1 MRNLMKISRVLPFA
15 TLALLAACNKPT
27 MPPDASSK
35 PGDKPVATVNGT
47 TISRDMYDFYV
58 RNTAGKAPAELA
70 ADQRSQLLDNL
81 IRGEVIAQEATKDNL
96 DKSGDAASML
106 ALSRLQ
112 ILQQAEARHY
122 LDERKPTDAELHA
135 EYDAQVANSSKTQY
149 HARHILVSSQD
160 AAQKLIDQLK
170 KGAKFDELAKKNSTD
185 SSKDQGGDLGWFSPS
200 SMVPPFAQAVEGLKK
215 GEYTQ
220 TPVQTQYGWHVIE
233 LLDTRDTPIPPFDQV
248 KEKVAQLVENKKFLA
263 HEEELMKTAKVER
276 SLGDD
281 APAAGV
287 SSGGETGAAPT
298 APSAPAPAAAPA
310 APTPP
315 AGAKPNGG

>member
-1 MRNLMKISRVLPFA
+1 MKISRVLPFA

-27 MPPDASSK
+27 MPPDSSAK
-35 PGDKPVATVNGT
+35 PGDKPVATVNGSI
-47 TISRDMYDFYV
+47 ISREMYDYYV
-58 RNTAGKAPAELA
+58 RNTAGKSSAELT
-70 ADQRSQLLDNL
+70 ADERNQLLDNL
-81 IRGEVIAQEATKDNL
+81 IRGEVIAQEASKDNL
-96 DKSGDAASML
+96 DKAGDPASML
-106 ALSRLQ
+106 QLSRLQ
-112 ILQQAEARHY
+112 ILQQADARHY

-149 HARHILVSSQD
+149 HARHILVSTQG

-170 KGAKFDELAKKNSTD
+170 KGAKFDELAKKNSSD

-200 SMVPPFAQAVEGLKK
+200 NMVPPFAQAVEGLKK

-233 LLDTRDTPIPPFDQV
+233 LLDTRDTPIPPFEQV
-248 KEKVAQLVENKKFLA
+248 KDKVAQLVENKKFLA
-263 HEEELMKTAKVER
+263 HEEDLMKTAKIER
-276 SLGDD
+276 SLGDET
-281 APAAGV
+281 PAAGAANGAK
-287 SSGGETGAAPT
+287 SG
-298 APSAPAPAAAPA
+298 SAPAPTTAPTTAPA

>member
-1 MRNLMKISRVLPFA
+1 MKISRVLPLA

-27 MPPDASSK
+27 LPQDSSK

-47 TISRDMYDFYV
+47 PISRDMYDFYV
-58 RNTAGKAPAELA
+58 RNTAGKSQAELS
-70 ADQRSQLLDNL
+70 ADQRSQLLENL
-81 IRGEVIAQEATKDNL
+81 VRGEVIAQEATKDNL
-96 DKSGDAASML
+96 DTSGDAAAML
-106 ALSRLQ
+106 QLSRLQ
-112 ILQQAEARHY
+112 ILQQAAARHY

-135 EYDAQVANSSKTQY
+135 EYDAQVANSAKTQY
-149 HARHILVSSQD
+149 HARHILVPTQE

-200 SMVPPFAQAVEGLKK
+200 SMVPPFAKAVEGLKK

-248 KEKVAQLVENKKFLA
+248 KDKVAQLVEQKKFLA
-263 HEEELMKTAKVER
+263 HEEELMKTAKIER
-276 SLGDD
+276 SLGDA
-281 APAAGV
+281 APAAGAG
-287 SSGGETGAAPT
+287 SA
-298 APSAPAPAAAPA
+298 SAPAGGSESGSPPAAAPA
-310 APTPP
+310 AAAP
-315 AGAKPNGG
+315 AAPAAAQKPSGN